1 MLLTLLNTCVAIV
14 SASTAP
20 TADIRALI
28 EKALAEPTQITL
40 EEIKLGEAVDVIT
53 KQSGVKIVMAAE
65 VMRFVPEGP
74 ETLIHRVDI
83 ANIPLRDGL
92 TRLFAPLGMTFRV
105 ADDHVDIV
113 PKEALLNLGRAPT
126 WAELDT
132 LAKVS
137 ATQPGLNAENL
148 SNLQNRIQFQV
159 PVPDAWN
166 VLARAIRNVGAGPGD
181 EVLTVAC
188 NHLGWAWCLADDHIA
203 VSTFDQQIR
212 RRLKQPVTLRINN
225 RTLFEVMQAVGSAV
239 NIAVRVDPGAMTS
252 LPAQV
257 QKNFSLNVH
266 QQSVEQVLDTIS
278 AYTGLGYLLNPDGI
292 MFYKGD
298 ENGGPTAA
306 SAAAAGQSSSPAQ
319 SASDPY
325 VAKITIPLS
334 DGRTFEWL
342 IRKSELPDD
351 LRQMR
356 DRDIQAFIDEFRQ
369 KRTADTKP

>member
-1 MLLTLLNTCVAIV
+1 MLHILLSLCIPFGPAL
-14 SASTAP
+14 ASP

-40 EEIKLGEAVDVIT
+40 ENIKLGEAIDVIT
-53 KQSGVKIVMAAE
+53 SQSGVKIVMAPE
-65 VMRFVPEGP
+65 VMRLVPEGP
-74 ETLIHRVDI
+74 ETLIHKVDI

-92 TRLFAPLGMTFRV
+92 ARLFAPLGMTFRV
-105 ADDHVDIV
+105 ADDHVEIV
-113 PKEALLNLGRAPT
+113 PREALLCLGRTPT
-126 WAELDT
+126 WAELEAFT
-132 LAKVS
+132 QLS
-137 ATQPGLNAENL
+137 AVQPGLNPEQL
-148 SNLQNRIQFQV
+148 SNLQARIQFQV

-166 VLARAIRNVGAGPGD
+166 ILTQAIRNVGAGPGD
-181 EVLTVAC
+181 EVLSVAC
-188 NHLGWAWCLADDHIA
+188 AHLGWAWCVADDRIV

-212 RRLKQPVTLRINN
+212 RRLKQPISLRMNN

-252 LPAQV
+252 LPSQV

-292 MFYKGD
+292 VFYRAD
-298 ENGGPTAA
+298 ENG
-306 SAAAAGQSSSPAQ
+306 SSSGGPSSNLTGQPPA
-319 SASDPY
+319 SSPTSDPY
-325 VAKITIPLS
+325 VAKITIPLE

-342 IRKSELPDD
+342 IRRSELPDD

-356 DRDIQAFIDEFRQ
+356 DRDIQDFIEEFRQ
-369 KRTADTKP
+369 KRSADARP

>member
-1 MLLTLLNTCVAIV
+1 M
-14 SASTAP
+14 
-20 TADIRALI
+20 
-28 EKALAEPTQITL
+28 
-40 EEIKLGEAVDVIT
+40 
-53 KQSGVKIVMAAE
+53 
-65 VMRFVPEGP
+65 
-74 ETLIHRVDI
+74 
-83 ANIPLRDGL
+83 
-92 TRLFAPLGMTFRV
+92 
-105 ADDHVDIV
+105 
-113 PKEALLNLGRAPT
+113 
-126 WAELDT
+126 
-132 LAKVS
+132 
-137 ATQPGLNAENL
+137 
-148 SNLQNRIQFQV
+148 
-159 PVPDAWN
+159 
-166 VLARAIRNVGAGPGD
+166 
-181 EVLTVAC
+181 
-188 NHLGWAWCLADDHIA
+188 
-203 VSTFDQQIR
+203 
-212 RRLKQPVTLRINN
+212 NN

-298 ENGGPTAA
+298 ENGGPPAA
-306 SAAAAGQSSSPAQ
+306 SAAATGQSSSPAQ

-356 DRDIQAFIDEFRQ
+356 DRDLQAFIDEFRQ

>member
-1 MLLTLLNTCVAIV
+1 MLIQ
-14 SASTAP
+14 
-20 TADIRALI
+20 
-28 EKALAEPTQITL
+28 K
-40 EEIKLGEAVDVIT
+40 
-53 KQSGVKIVMAAE
+53 
-65 VMRFVPEGP
+65 
-74 ETLIHRVDI
+74 VDI

-113 PKEALLNLGRAPT
+113 PKEALLCLGRSPT

-148 SNLQNRIQFQV
+148 SSLQSRIQFQV

-166 VLARAIRNVGAGPGD
+166 ALAQAIRNVGAGPGD

-188 NHLGWAWCLADDHIA
+188 NHLGWAWCLASDHIA

-212 RRLKQPVTLRINN
+212 RRLKQPVSLRMNN

-252 LPAQV
+252 LPVQV
-257 QKNFSLNVH
+257 QKNFSLNVQ

-292 MFYKGD
+292 LFYKGD
-298 ENGGPTAA
+298 ETGGPDKATANA
-306 SAAAAGQSSSPAQ
+306 NDKTTTPAAP
-319 SASDPY
+319 ASDPY
-325 VAKITIPLS
+325 VAKITIPLA

-342 IRKSELPDD
+342 IRRSELPEDM
-351 LRQMR
+351 RQMR
-356 DRDIQAFIDEFRQ
+356 ERDIQNFIEEFRQ